1 MELANNDIDLPSLT
15 KANLASIL
23 VDSLGLNK
31 REALEMVDSFFAIMA
46 EKLVEGEEVKLSN
59 FATFQVRT
67 KASRPGRNPR
77 TGEPVEINKRRI
89 ATFQASA
96 LLKSKLQPSGY
107 K

>member
-1 MELANNDIDLPSLT
+1 MELANIDLPSLT

-31 REALEMVDSFFAIMA
+31 REAMEMVDTFFSIMV
-46 EKLVEGEEVKLSN
+46 EQLVAGDEVKLSN
-59 FATFQVRT
+59 FATFQVRI

-77 TGEPVEINKRRI
+77 TGEPVEISKRRVV
-89 ATFQASA
+89 TFQASA
-96 LLKSKLQPSGY
+96 LLKSKVQPDGG

>member
-15 KANLASIL
+15 KANLASLL
-23 VDSLGLNK
+23 VDKLGLNK
-31 REALEMVDSFFAIMA
+31 REAQEMVDSFFAIIS

-77 TGEPVEINKRRI
+77 TGEPVEINKRRVV
-89 ATFQASA
+89 TLQASA
-96 LLKSKLQPSGY
+96 LLKSMLQPNDV